1 ASPQFDPDGPDADI
15 SLVQALSTALSTAV
29 AAGGTPT
36 ASVTIHAT
44 APANAWLAESAAH
57 GKLIREVPGVSTT
70 AVDAAPAALAL
81 APPYAAERPSRVIAD
96 LRIKYA
102 GVRLVSDYSDL
113 VPAAGAP
120 AGRIVGMAGQE
131 RALPPEALR
140 GQRVARLGLRGIASE
155 PTELAGELVDAL
167 DGKPLGRAAVLQC
180 AAGPMGDLWAELPEP
195 VVLDRAALV
204 RVRANTGRFLWADG
218 SA

>member
-1 ASPQFDPDGPDADI
+1 MGPDADI

-96 LRIKYA
+96 LRINICR
-102 GVRLVSDYSDL
+102 GSSGERLFRSR
-113 VPAAGAP
+113 ARGRRP

-140 GQRVARLGLRGIASE
+140 GQRVARLGLLRHC
-155 PTELAGELVDAL
+155 
-167 DGKPLGRAAVLQC
+167 Q
-180 AAGPMGDLWAELPEP
+180 
-195 VVLDRAALV
+195 
-204 RVRANTGRFLWADG
+204 
-218 SA
+218 